1 MIKTLYKIKPFI
13 SEIGTLC
20 KLTFAFITG
29 KYRNISR
36 KAIIGIVIALI
47 YLLNPI
53 DLVPDFLS
61 IFGFIDDAALLALIA
76 KLLEDD
82 LDKFKEWENSNK

>member
-1 MIKTLYKIKPFI
+1 MINSLYKIKPFI
-13 SEIGTLC
+13 NEIGTLS
-20 KLTFAFITG
+20 KLTFALITG

-36 KAIIGIVIALI
+36 KAIIGIIIAII

-53 DLVPDFLS
+53 DIVPDFLS
-61 IFGFIDDAALLALIA
+61 LFGFLDDAVILAFIA

-82 LDKFKEWENSNK
+82 LNNFKDWENSSN